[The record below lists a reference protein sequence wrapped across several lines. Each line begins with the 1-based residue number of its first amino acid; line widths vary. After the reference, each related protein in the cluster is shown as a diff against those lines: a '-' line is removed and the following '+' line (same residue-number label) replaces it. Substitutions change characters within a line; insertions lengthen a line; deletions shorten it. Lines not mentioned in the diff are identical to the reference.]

1 MTGHNTRAYYSL
13 IESLVAD
20 QQRIWGE
27 QAIDIADSIAGL
39 HVSHDDIWVN
49 GNEKDIAGLLAKSYI
64 EKFGQA
70 AESSLQDTAS
80 EYEDEIDLPA
90 VLQS

>member
-1 MTGHNTRAYYSL
+1 MTGHNTKIYYSL
-13 IESLVAD
+13 IESLIAD
-20 QQRIWGE
+20 QHQIWGE
-27 QAIDIADSIAGL
+27 QAIEIADSISGL

-49 GNEKDIAGLLAKSYI
+49 GNGKDIAGALAKSYI

-80 EYEDEIDLPA
+80 DYEDDVNLPS

>member
-1 MTGHNTRAYYSL
+1 MPGHNTKRYYSL

-20 QQRIWGE
+20 QRQIWGE
-27 QAIDIADSIAGL
+27 QAIEIADSISGL

-49 GNEKDIAGLLAKSYI
+49 GNEKEIAGALAKSYI

-70 AESSLQDTAS
+70 AESSLQDIAS
-80 EYEDEIDLPA
+80 DYEEDVDLPP